1 MRDEE
6 VVTLIRQRLPELM
19 RTDPEI
25 RGWIL
30 DLGRE
35 YFADR
40 AQTDARFEQMLAEL
54 RQEREDWNRRFE
66 EEREDWN
73 RRFEEERAEW
83 RRLWE
88 EEREAW
94 NRRFQEEREAWNR
107 RWEEE
112 RAESERRW
120 RRFLARYERRWQQQ
134 LAEWNRRWEEERAES
149 QRRWE
154 EQRAEWN
161 RRWEEERAESQR
173 RWEEQRAEWN
183 RRFEEERAESQR
195 RWEENQKEHQEFRE
209 TFRHL
214 LQRIDTGISAIGARW
229 GIFAESAFRNGIQ
242 AILEESFGVQVLHYQ
257 GYDETGDVF
266 GHPDQVELD
275 LIIRDSTLIVCEIK
289 SSMSRSDMY
298 TFDRK
303 VRFYERREG
312 RRADRKMVIS
322 PMVEEKALQIA
333 QKLGIEVYTH
343 ADEVRLQEAG

>member
-54 RQEREDWNRRFE
+54 RQERENR
-66 EEREDWN
+66 N

-88 EEREAW
+88 
-94 NRRFQEEREAWNR
+94 EEREAWNR

-134 LAEWNRRWEEERAES
+134 LAEWNRRW
-149 QRRWE
+149 
-154 EQRAEWN
+154 
-161 RRWEEERAESQR
+161 
-173 RWEEQRAEWN
+173 
-183 RRFEEERAESQR
+183 EEERAESQR

>member
-134 LAEWNRRWEEERAES
+134 LAEWNRRW
-149 QRRWE
+149 
-154 EQRAEWN
+154 
-161 RRWEEERAESQR
+161 
-173 RWEEQRAEWN
+173 
-183 RRFEEERAESQR
+183 EEERAESQR

>member
-134 LAEWNRRWEEERAES
+134 LAEWNRRF
-149 QRRWE
+149 
-154 EQRAEWN
+154 
-161 RRWEEERAESQR
+161 EEERAESQR

>member
-66 EEREDWN
+66 EERT
-73 RRFEEERAEW
+73 EW

-134 LAEWNRRWEEERAES
+134 L
-149 QRRWE
+149 
-154 EQRAEWN
+154 AEWN

>member
-54 RQEREDWNRRFE
+54 RQERENR
-66 EEREDWN
+66 N

-149 QRRWE
+149 Q
-154 EQRAEWN
+154 

-242 AILEESFGVQVLHYQ
+242 AILEESFGVQFLHYQ

>member
-35 YFADR
+35 YFAGR

-66 EEREDWN
+66 EEREDRN

-173 RWEEQRAEWN
+173 RWEE
-183 RRFEEERAESQR
+183 
-195 RWEENQKEHQEFRE
+195 NQKEHQEFRE
-209 TFRHL
+209 AFRHL

>member
-35 YFADR
+35 YFAGR

-66 EEREDWN
+66 EEREDRN

-94 NRRFQEEREAWNR
+94 NRRFQEERAEWNR

-134 LAEWNRRWEEERAES
+134 L
-149 QRRWE
+149 
-154 EQRAEWN
+154 AEWN

-312 RRADRKMVIS
+312 RRADRKMVLS

>member
-54 RQEREDWNRRFE
+54 RQERENR
-66 EEREDWN
+66 N

-134 LAEWNRRWEEERAES
+134 LAEWNRRW
-149 QRRWE
+149 
-154 EQRAEWN
+154 
-161 RRWEEERAESQR
+161 
-173 RWEEQRAEWN
+173 
-183 RRFEEERAESQR
+183 EEERAESQR

>member
-54 RQEREDWNRRFE
+54 RQERENR
-66 EEREDWN
+66 N

-134 LAEWNRRWEEERAES
+134 L
-149 QRRWE
+149 
-154 EQRAEWN
+154 AEWN

-242 AILEESFGVQVLHYQ
+242 AILEESFGVQFLHYQ

>member
-35 YFADR
+35 YFAGR

-66 EEREDWN
+66 EEREDRN

-134 LAEWNRRWEEERAES
+134 L
-149 QRRWE
+149 
-154 EQRAEWN
+154 AEWN

-312 RRADRKMVIS
+312 RRADRKMVLS

>member
-54 RQEREDWNRRFE
+54 RQEREDR
-66 EEREDWN
+66 N

-134 LAEWNRRWEEERAES
+134 L
-149 QRRWE
+149 
-154 EQRAEWN
+154 AEWN

-312 RRADRKMVIS
+312 RRADRKMVLS

>member
-1 MRDEE
+1 MHDEE
-6 VVTLIRQRLPELM
+6 VITLIRQRLPELM

-40 AQTDARFEQMLAEL
+40 VQTDSRFERMLSEL
-54 RQEREDWNRRFE
+54 HQEREA
-66 EEREDWN
+66 WN

-94 NRRFQEEREAWNR
+94 NRRFEEERAEWRRLWEQEREDWNR
-107 RWEEE
+107 RFEEERAEWRRLWDQEREDWNRRFEEERAEWRRLWEQE

-120 RRFLARYERRWQQQ
+120 RRFLVRYERRWQQQ
-134 LAEWNRRWEEERAES
+134 QEEWN
-149 QRRWE
+149 
-154 EQRAEWN
+154 
-161 RRWEEERAESQR
+161 
-173 RWEEQRAEWN
+173 
-183 RRFEEERAESQR
+183 R

-209 TFRHL
+209 SFRHL

-242 AILEESFGVQVLHYQ
+242 AILEESFGVQVLRYQ
-257 GYDETGDVF
+257 SYDETGDVF

-275 LIIRDSTLIVCEIK
+275 LILRDSTLIVCEIK

-312 RRADRKMVIS
+312 RRADRKIVIS
-322 PMVEEKALQIA
+322 PMVEEKAFQIA
-333 QKLGIEVYTH
+333 RRLGIEVYTH
-343 ADEVRLQEAG
+343 ADEVRFQEAG

>member
-1 MRDEE
+1 MRNEE
-6 VVTLIRQRLPELM
+6 IITLIRQKLPELM

-40 AQTDARFEQMLAEL
+40 AQTDSRFEQMLSEL
-54 RQEREDWNRRFE
+54 RQ
-66 EEREDWN
+66 EREDWN

-94 NRRFQEEREAWNR
+94 NRRF
-107 RWEEE
+107 EEE

-120 RRFLARYERRWQQQ
+120 RRFLVRYERRWQQQ
-134 LAEWNRRWEEERAES
+134 LAEWNRRFEEERAEWN
-149 QRRWE
+149 RRFE
-154 EQRAEWN
+154 EERAEWN
-161 RRWEEERAESQR
+161 RRWEEERAEWNR
-173 RWEEQRAEWN
+173 RWEED
-183 RRFEEERAESQR
+183 RAESKR

-209 TFRHL
+209 SFRHL

-312 RRADRKMVIS
+312 RRADRKIVIS
-322 PMVEEKALQIA
+322 PMVEEKAFQIA
-333 QKLGIEVYTH
+333 RRLGIEVYTH
-343 ADEVRLQEAG
+343 ADEVRWQEVS

>member
-54 RQEREDWNRRFE
+54 RQERENR
-66 EEREDWN
+66 N

-134 LAEWNRRWEEERAES
+134 L
-149 QRRWE
+149 
-154 EQRAEWN
+154 AEWN